1 MRSKISIDEEAQA
14 AIDSMEQFRQS
25 LHKASI
31 RMNELAEKLAKIMDK
46 KNIETID
53 LETQKKIIEI
63 SDEIDQVLKPPVNPE
78 ENPPVPVSEGVITK
92 PAIWD

>member
-63 SDEIDQVLKPPVNPE
+63 SDEIDQVLKPPVNP
-78 ENPPVPVSEGVITK
+78 SSI
-92 PAIWD
+92 